1 MNEQTALGILGLE
14 LPSPAYLMGSI
25 LFGIIGY
32 VAFRRGRRPERPALT
47 WAGVALMAYP
57 YAVSQIWLL
66 WGVGS
71 VLCCWLFAELSPAT
85 APDATSPTHEHFQR
99 LGRAFE

>member
-1 MNEQTALGILGLE
+1 MNEQNTLGPLGLE

-32 VAFRRGRRPERPALT
+32 VAFRRGRRAERPERT

-57 YAVSQIWLL
+57 YAASQIWLL

-71 VLCCWLFAELSPAT
+71 VLCCWLYT
-85 APDATSPTHEHFQR
+85 KWN
-99 LGRAFE
+99 